1 MRKKTKLDGDKM
13 RGKVMSNVKKDK
25 TINNAKNCKISQ
37 TKSKKCNKN
46 AKNGKIINFSN
57 ALDAFDKNEKSVV
70 LGEIGKMRIWVKTL
84 LSIYGT
90 IPNIIKII
98 DKIIVSQA
106 SNPYGS
112 NFGIDS
118 YGQIEKV
125 IDYVDR
131 KIKLTNINL
140 MTQKLID
147 SAIAD
152 ERELIEMRFDQ
163 RLTANEIANYLGIDL
178 RSVFRKIEKVISRL
192 ADIAIIKGWTSRFVS
207 SQLTDEAWV
216 IERFNDYYDEY
227 QKRLEKTKNN
237 SKDN

>member
-1 MRKKTKLDGDKM
+1 
-13 RGKVMSNVKKDK
+13 
-25 TINNAKNCKISQ
+25 
-37 TKSKKCNKN
+37 
-46 AKNGKIINFSN
+46 
-57 ALDAFDKNEKSVV
+57 
-70 LGEIGKMRIWVKTL
+70 MRIWVKTL

-131 KIKLTNINL
+131 KNKLTNINL

-147 SAIAD
+147 SANAD